1 MKMYK
6 INMKGSVGDLCSLRR
21 SLLFLQETKPLPI
34 LLRGTAP
41 APCAPSPEPG
51 LGTAAAATG
60 MSSPPHC
67 RDPAHGRQSPT
78 QDRGMH
84 QNLLRKSWRG
94 QAKVISAN
102 DLLIARPKGAQRR
115 HKHGCG
121 ARPWIHRSP
130 GRNVLL
136 AGCQG
141 CMAGR
146 MHLFSCSIA
155 GNRPPAGSC
164 GWDPACSG
172 CSGVLR
178 GCCLHEVPGCVGA
191 AQWPWAR
198 AGTAGHHHCFVMCP
212 PVWGRGQETPSTSP
226 PASPRGTQQEELDG
240 DPQSQ
245 RAPAP
250 SCPTAQ
256 PGYRP
261 RLSDYRNVFFFSL
274 HTMDR
279 PSWELLAFSSELTN
293 GLGRALARSRLPP
306 PWGLGSGAPVLPL
319 GCGDTAAP
327 GRPRCEVWETERVV
341 RARCEEQ
348 EGRRKSFNTEQVS
361 GEPKLCC
368 FLLIMK
374 YS

>member
-1 MKMYK
+1 
-6 INMKGSVGDLCSLRR
+6 
-21 SLLFLQETKPLPI
+21 
-34 LLRGTAP
+34 
-41 APCAPSPEPG
+41 
-51 LGTAAAATG
+51 
-60 MSSPPHC
+60 
-67 RDPAHGRQSPT
+67 
-78 QDRGMH
+78 MH

-178 GCCLHEVPGCVGA
+178 GGCCLHEVPGCVGA

-198 AGTAGHHHCFVMCP
+198 AGTAGHHHRLVMCP

-226 PASPRGTQQEELDG
+226 PASPRGTQQEGLDG

-250 SCPTAQ
+250 ACPTARA
-256 PGYRP
+256 GYRP
-261 RLSDYRNVFFFSL
+261 RLSDYRNVFFFFPA
-274 HTMDR
+274 HNGQ
-279 PSWELLAFSSELTN
+279 AF
-293 GLGRALARSRLPP
+293 LGTARLPLRADKWP
-306 PWGLGSGAPVLPL
+306 QTRACSLPAATTT
-319 GCGDTAAP
+319 GFGVRSSRPAP
-327 GRPRCEVWETERVV
+327 GLRGHGGARP
-341 RARCEEQ
+341 APLQ
-348 EGRRKSFNTEQVS
+348 SLGD
-361 GEPKLCC
+361 GESRQSKV
-368 FLLIMK
+368 
-374 YS
+374 

>member
-1 MKMYK
+1 MSKSHS
-6 INMKGSVGDLCSLRR
+6 GSWDASKSAQEELEGSGQSHLRQR
-21 SLLFLQETKPLPI
+21 
-34 LLRGTAP
+34 
-41 APCAPSPEPG
+41 
-51 LGTAAAATG
+51 
-60 MSSPPHC
+60 
-67 RDPAHGRQSPT
+67 
-78 QDRGMH
+78 
-84 QNLLRKSWRG
+84 
-94 QAKVISAN
+94 SAN
-102 DLLIARPKGAQRR
+102 CTSRGSPAQAQTRLRCPSLDPSLSWPK
-115 HKHGCG
+115 C
-121 ARPWIHRSP
+121 S
-130 GRNVLL
+130 
-136 AGCQG
+136 AGWVSG
-141 CMAGR
+141 L

-164 GWDPACSG
+164 GWDPACPG

-178 GCCLHEVPGCVGA
+178 GGCCLHEVPGCVGA

-198 AGTAGHHHCFVMCP
+198 AGTAGHHHRLVMCP

-226 PASPRGTQQEELDG
+226 PASPRGTQQEGLNG
-240 DPQSQ
+240 DPQRQ
-245 RAPAP
+245 QVLAP
-250 SCPTAQ
+250 SCPTAR

-279 PSWELLAFSSELTN
+279 PSWELLAFPSELTN
-293 GLGRALARSRLPP
+293 GLGRALARSWLPP
-306 PWGLGSGAPVLPL
+306 PRGLGSGAPVLPL

-327 GRPRCEVWETERVV
+327 GRPRCKVWEMERVV

>member
-21 SLLFLQETKPLPI
+21 SLLLLQETKQLPV
-34 LLRGTAP
+34 LLRGT
-41 APCAPSPEPG
+41 
-51 LGTAAAATG
+51 AATG
-60 MSSPPHC
+60 MSSPPHR
-67 RDPAHGRQSPT
+67 RDPAHGRQNPT
-78 QDRGMH
+78 RDRGMH
-84 QNLLRKSWRG
+84 QDLLRESWRG

-102 DLLIARPKGAQRR
+102 DLLIARPQGAQHR

-130 GRNVLL
+130 GRNVPL

-155 GNRPPAGSC
+155 GSRPPAGSG

-178 GCCLHEVPGCVGA
+178 HGCCLHEVPGCVGTA
-191 AQWPWAR
+191 RWPWAR
-198 AGTAGHHHCFVMCP
+198 AGTAGHHHRLVMCP

-226 PASPRGTQQEELDG
+226 PASPRGTQQEGLDR

-250 SCPTAQ
+250 ACPTAR
-256 PGYRP
+256 PGYRLS
-261 RLSDYRNVFFFSL
+261 LSDYRNVFFFFPCTQWTGLLGNCS
-274 HTMDR
+274 
-279 PSWELLAFSSELTN
+279 PS
-293 GLGRALARSRLPP
+293 PP
-306 PWGLGSGAPVLPL
+306 S
-319 GCGDTAAP
+319 
-327 GRPRCEVWETERVV
+327 
-341 RARCEEQ
+341 
-348 EGRRKSFNTEQVS
+348 
-361 GEPKLCC
+361 
-368 FLLIMK
+368 
-374 YS
+374 